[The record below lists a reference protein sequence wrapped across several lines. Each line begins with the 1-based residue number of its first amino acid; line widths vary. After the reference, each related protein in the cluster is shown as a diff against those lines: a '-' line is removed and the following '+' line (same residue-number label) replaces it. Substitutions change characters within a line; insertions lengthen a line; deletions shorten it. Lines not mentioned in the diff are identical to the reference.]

1 MSSSVCRHYFALS
14 TNSGEQFFAFT
25 SIAAWLLQ
33 MCGKHVEQPQEVG
46 ILRKSFA
53 VNSAKYAEY
62 SCTVVETVS
71 CQYLHLSYI
80 PIYLHFNSYFRWTW
94 LASLLL
100 ILLLH
105 LFQKYKWLMFYGLNA
120 SWQFWNTEQN
130 SKHQFKSV
138 DWPPS
143 MTGILRKMIWS
154 LYAIFPTPGLL
165 SGLICLFNT
174 ITFWF

>member
-62 SCTVVETVS
+62 TCTVVETVS

-120 SWQFWNTEQN
+120 SL
-130 SKHQFKSV
+130 KHWTKLKAPIQ
-138 DWPPS
+138 
-143 MTGILRKMIWS
+143 I
-154 LYAIFPTPGLL
+154 
-165 SGLICLFNT
+165 SGLASFHDWNPEEDDLVALCHLSNSWT
-174 ITFWF
+174 IKWLNLSF